1 MKAMTKNISM
11 ILMAVVIL
19 SAFSVFGF
27 SASAA
32 EIPQGEAETQ
42 DKETAESGKTAQIAN
57 PWIQITEEEAKEL
70 YPESFGVPDKAQKI
84 RWSLLKAA
92 EDSSENTGALVQLDF
107 ELDGNSFTAREQKTL
122 DRDYDLSGMYYT
134 WTAEESST
142 LQDRTGAATP
152 CRLRR
157 YIGEKETVDLCTWYD
172 EKTGI
177 SYSVSVVAA
186 DLDGFDLTA
195 VAQALISRQ
204 TYLDIGE
211 QKKILKENRW
221 KWAFEEGLYM
231 PEWYYTY
238 TDLDHN
244 GLLEVLAASTQ
255 GRGMFTYAH
264 YYEVLADGSGIKNV
278 FHADEDAWM
287 PNDWPEI
294 IQGLLD
300 CYYDSTEDRYYY
312 VCTNTTQDGNTHTI
326 TRQAALCLKDGV
338 ASWEYIASLEIL
350 EDKDGEHKIYT
361 DASGKSITEKQYNT
375 AVERRFKGMEKSR
388 EPMFWTAVKNPPL

>member
-1 MKAMTKNISM
+1 
-11 ILMAVVIL
+11 
-19 SAFSVFGF
+19 
-27 SASAA
+27 
-32 EIPQGEAETQ
+32 
-42 DKETAESGKTAQIAN
+42 
-57 PWIQITEEEAKEL
+57 
-70 YPESFGVPDKAQKI
+70 
-84 RWSLLKAA
+84 
-92 EDSSENTGALVQLDF
+92 
-107 ELDGNSFTAREQKTL
+107 
-122 DRDYDLSGMYYT
+122 
-134 WTAEESST
+134 
-142 LQDRTGAATP
+142 
-152 CRLRR
+152 
-157 YIGEKETVDLCTWYD
+157 
-172 EKTGI
+172 
-177 SYSVSVVAA
+177 
-186 DLDGFDLTA
+186 
-195 VAQALISRQ
+195 
-204 TYLDIGE
+204 
-211 QKKILKENRW
+211 
-221 KWAFEEGLYM
+221 M

-255 GRGMFTYAH
+255 GSGMFTYAH